1 MNYLLVTH
9 ELRLRYFLRTYFTK
23 DLPPFFGNGC
33 VLRLTLTRKCASIQ
47 MLFPGYKANGKLASV
62 KFSAVSVP
70 TKKLIG
76 DTYLYRNINIYIVR
90 HGIGEHNVAFYKYPD
105 LPEQFFND
113 PRLVRKGKLLLEKS
127 IAYLP
132 KTIDLIFASTLVRT
146 RETLAVLLKHYP
158 NRTIYIVPSAAEIS
172 GWNQI
177 QLEVPLPQYRNI
189 PKTFT
194 IEWDTIPP
202 GKNMID
208 EIIKGQQI
216 LKIENKIKNHKG
228 L

>member
-9 ELRLRYFLRTYFTK
+9 DLRLRYFLQTYFTK
-23 DLPPFFGNGC
+23 DFPPSFGNGC

-47 MLFPGYKANGKLASV
+47 MLFPGYEANGKLASV
-62 KFSAVSVP
+62 KFSAVSIP
-70 TKKLIG
+70 TRKLIG

-90 HGIGEHNVAFYKYPD
+90 HGIGEHNVAFYKNLD
-105 LPEQFFND
+105 LPELFFND
-113 PRLVRKGKLLLEKS
+113 PRLVRKGKLLLQKS

-132 KTIDLIFASTLVRT
+132 KTIDLVFASTLLRT
-146 RETLAVLLKHYP
+146 RETLAVLLKYYP

-172 GWNQI
+172 NRNEMQP
-177 QLEVPLPQYRNI
+177 EVPLPQYRNI

-194 IEWDTIPP
+194 IEWDKIPT

-216 LKIENKIKNHKG
+216 IKIENKIKNHKK